1 MRKPALMLIGIAV
14 ALLLVIGLLYFG
26 PKYGT
31 SAKAERAIARY
42 NAALSDALREVDP
55 NLLAGYAHD
64 NEIGRVTTYFTELNG
79 RGVYMEA
86 ELLELTVVNVA
97 SQSPTVTADTVE
109 RWRYIERNRETGQTY
124 GQAVEEEQRLTYT
137 LIPRD
142 GDLVVY
148 LSLLQDDKPA
158 GAKP

>member
-1 MRKPALMLIGIAV
+1 MRKSTYALIGAAV
-14 ALLLVIGLLYFG
+14 ALLLIIVVLYFG
-26 PKYGT
+26 PSFGT

-55 NLLAGYAHD
+55 NLLSGYAHD
-64 NEIGRVTTYFTELNG
+64 NEIGRVTTYFSELNG

-97 SQSPTVTADTVE
+97 SESPTVTADTIE
-109 RWRYIERNRETGQTY
+109 RWRYVERNRETGQTY
-124 GQAVEEEQRLTYT
+124 GAAVEEEQRLTYT

-142 GDLVVY
+142 GELVVY
-148 LSLLQDDKPA
+148 LSLLQDDEPV